1 MKALYLVGGPAV
13 GKSAIMSRLTSPYGR
28 VESMA
33 EDGQPRREWLFQPAQ
48 RQDPSWKDVPSAIAV
63 ELGARVGKHPAGF
76 PGTDAMAM
84 SAIVPV
90 EEWITS
96 GVAAAEAPVLLGE
109 GARLGVRRFVEALMA
124 AEIETHVVLVTASP
138 DIVERRCQ
146 KRGSNQKESWMRGQ
160 FTRSRRFFEY
170 AEHAAAER
178 SLLHVHEMS
187 NLGSA
192 GLQGCAERL
201 AEIIGW

>member
-1 MKALYLVGGPAV
+1 MKALYLTGGPAV

-28 VESMA
+28 IESTPD
-33 EDGQPRREWLFQPAQ
+33 EGQPRREWLFQPAH
-48 RQDPSWKDVPSAIAV
+48 RHDPGAIAV
-63 ELGARVGKHPAGF
+63 ELGARAGKHPAGF

-90 EEWITS
+90 EKWIVS

-146 KRGSNQKESWMRGQ
+146 ERGSHQKESWMRGQ
-160 FTRSRRFFEY
+160 FTRSRNFFEY
-170 AEHAAAER
+170 AEHAALER
-178 SLLHVHEMS
+178 PLLHVHEMS